1 MSGLSPLCTSP
12 ESQDALLAQAQQ
24 LAGYTLGELASLAG
38 LPIPPDLKRDKGW
51 IGVLLEIWLGASA
64 GSKPEQDFAA
74 LGVEL
79 KTIPIDRQG
88 RPLETTFV
96 CVAPLT
102 GNSGVSWETSHVR
115 HKLKRV
121 LWIPVEGE
129 RAIPLAERRVGSPLL
144 WSPNEEEEQQLR
156 LDWEELMDLIVLGE
170 VERITARHGE
180 VLQLRPKAA
189 NSKALTEAIG
199 AHGEPILTLPRG
211 FYLKKNFTA
220 ALLARHFMLGGD

>member
-1 MSGLSPLCTSP
+1 MQPIRPLTSP
-12 ESQDALLAQAQQ
+12 PKSETDLLRQAS
-24 LAGYTLGELASLAG
+24 LVAGYTLGELAALAG
-38 LPIPPDLKRDKGW
+38 LKAPENLKRDKGW
-51 IGVLLEIWLGASA
+51 IGILLEQWLGASA

-74 LGVEL
+74 LGIEL
-79 KTIPIDRQG
+79 KTIPVDSEG

-102 GNSGVSWETSHVR
+102 GNSGVVWETSHVR

-121 LWIPVEGE
+121 LWIPVEGD
-129 RAIPLAERRVGSPLL
+129 RQIPLAERHVGSPLL
-144 WSPNEEEEQQLR
+144 WSPSEEEERQLQ
-156 LDWEELMDLIVLGE
+156 LDWEELMDLIVLGQ

-199 AHGEPILTLPRG
+199 ADGSPILTLPRG

-220 ALLARHFMLGGD
+220 ALLARHFSL

>member
-1 MSGLSPLCTSP
+1 MFPPVPLTTPPDS
-12 ESQDALLAQAQQ
+12 EAKLLAQAQR
-24 LAGYTLGELASLAG
+24 LAGFTLGELGQMAG
-38 LPIPPDLKRDKGW
+38 LPVPQDLKRDKGW
-51 IGVLLEIWLGASA
+51 TGILLERWLGASA

-79 KTIPIDRQG
+79 KTIPVDNAG

-102 GNSGVSWETSHVR
+102 GNSGVVWETSHVR

-121 LWIPVEGE
+121 LWIPVEGSRE
-129 RAIPLAERRVGSPLL
+129 IPLAVRRVGAPLL
-144 WSPNEEEEQQLR
+144 WSPSDEEEHQLR
-156 LDWEELMDLIVLGE
+156 MDWEELMDLIVLGR
-170 VERITARHGE
+170 VESITARHGE

-199 AHGEPILTLPRG
+199 TEGQRILTLPRG
-211 FYLKKNFTA
+211 FYLKKNFTR
-220 ALLARHFMLGGD
+220 ALLARHFLLQGY

>member
-1 MSGLSPLCTSP
+1 MLPLRPLSSPPTS
-12 ESQDALLAQAQQ
+12 EAELLHQAQRV
-24 LAGYTLGELASLAG
+24 AGYTLGELAAQAG
-38 LPIPPDLKRDKGW
+38 LPIPKDLKRDKGW
-51 IGVLLEIWLGASA
+51 TGILLETWLGASA

-79 KTIPIDRQG
+79 KTIPINSQG
-88 RPLETTFV
+88 KPLETTFV

-102 GNSGVSWETSHVR
+102 GNTGVTWEYSHVR

-121 LWIPVEGE
+121 LWVPVEGE
-129 RAIPLAERRVGSPLL
+129 RLIPLAERRVGAPLL
-144 WSPNEEEEQQLR
+144 WSPSEEEEHQLR
-156 LDWEELMDLIVLGE
+156 QDWEELMDMIVLGQ

-199 AHGEPILTLPRG
+199 TRGEPILTLPRG
-211 FYLKKNFTA
+211 FYLKKNFTG
-220 ALLARHFMLGGD
+220 ALLARHFF

>member
-1 MSGLSPLCTSP
+1 MPAP
-12 ESQDALLAQAQQ
+12 PEDESQLLAQAQS
-24 LAGYTLGELASLAG
+24 LAGYTLSELAALANI
-38 LPIPPDLKRDKGW
+38 PIPADLRRDKGW
-51 IGVLLEIWLGASA
+51 TGVLLERWLGATA

-79 KTIPIDRQG
+79 KTIPVDRYG

-102 GNSGVSWETSHVR
+102 GNSGVVWETSHVR

-121 LWIPVEGE
+121 LWMPVEGE
-129 RAIPLAERRVGSPLL
+129 RSLTLGERRVGSPLL
-144 WSPNEEEEQQLR
+144 WSPSVEEEEQLR
-156 LDWEELMDLIVLGE
+156 RDWEELMDLIVLGQ

-199 AHGEPILTLPRG
+199 IHGEPILTLPRG

-220 ALLARHFMLGGD
+220 ALLARHFLL

>member
-1 MSGLSPLCTSP
+1 MPTIAPLLSPP
-12 ESQDALLAQAQQ
+12 QSQEQLLAQAQQ
-24 LAGYTLGELASLAG
+24 LAGYSLGELAQLAG
-38 LPIPPDLKRDKGW
+38 IPIPLDLKRDKGW
-51 IGVLLEIWLGASA
+51 IGILLEIWLGASA

-79 KTIPIDRQG
+79 KTIPIDSSG

-102 GNSGVSWETSHVR
+102 GNSGVTWESSHVR

-121 LWIPVEGE
+121 LWVPVEGE
-129 RAIPLAERRVGSPLL
+129 RTIPLADRR
-144 WSPNEEEEQQLR
+144 QLR
-156 LDWEELMDLIVLGE
+156 MDWEELMDLIVLGQ

-189 NSKALTEAIG
+189 NSKALTEAVG
-199 AHGEPILTLPRG
+199 ARGEPILTLPRG

-220 ALLARHFMLGGD
+220 ALLARHFLLSS

>member
-1 MSGLSPLCTSP
+1 MPELRPLLSPP
-12 ESQDALLAQAQQ
+12 ESEAQLLSQARQ
-24 LAGYTLGELASLAG
+24 LSGYALGELAAMAG
-38 LPIPPDLKRDKGW
+38 IVTPKDLKRDKGW

-79 KTIPIDRQG
+79 KTIPIDPLG
-88 RPLETTFV
+88 GPLETTFV

-102 GNSGVSWETSHVR
+102 GNTGVVWETSHVR

-121 LWIPVEGE
+121 LWVPVEGS
-129 RAIPLAERRVGSPLL
+129 RTIPLAERRVGSPLL
-144 WSPNEEEEQQLR
+144 WSPDADEEQQLR
-156 LDWEELMDLIVLGE
+156 QDWEELMDLIVLGQ
-170 VERITARHGE
+170 VTRITARHGE

-199 AHGEPILTLPRG
+199 EHGEPILTLPRG
-211 FYLKKNFTA
+211 FYLKKNFTR
-220 ALLARHFMLGGD
+220 ALLARHFALST